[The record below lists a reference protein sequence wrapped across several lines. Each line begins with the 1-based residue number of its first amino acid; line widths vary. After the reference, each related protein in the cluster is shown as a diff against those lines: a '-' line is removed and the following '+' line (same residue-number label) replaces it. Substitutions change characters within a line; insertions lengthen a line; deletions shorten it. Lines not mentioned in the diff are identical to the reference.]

1 MIAFRYLGIRLRE
14 KKLNSLIKVLDES
27 VFEAPFSKLTGINT
41 KWLWLAVI
49 QLFLCLQLIKS
60 YWRIN

>member
-27 VFEAPFSKLTGINT
+27 VFEAPFSKPTDD
-41 KWLWLAVI
+41 K
-49 QLFLCLQLIKS
+49 
-60 YWRIN
+60 Y